1 MMLGVP
7 VAVRARDVPEAT
19 PMLGVIK
26 VGEVEKT
33 ILVLAVPVVPVAEV
47 R

>member
-26 VGEVEKT
+26 SWGSGEDNIGT
-33 ILVLAVPVVPVAEV
+33 GGASGAGGGS
-47 R
+47 